1 MLASLQDALVAKE
14 APLTLCT
21 WRMEQRERRP
31 LKEQVRDGVEVCL
44 EAGDGGWWQVM
55 AGDSGWWRV
64 WEVEKQ

>member
-1 MLASLQDALVAKE
+1 MHVGLQDALVAKE

-44 EAGDGGWWQVM
+44 EADGGK
-55 AGDSGWWRV
+55 WRS
-64 WEVEKQ
+64 KGAKGMLS